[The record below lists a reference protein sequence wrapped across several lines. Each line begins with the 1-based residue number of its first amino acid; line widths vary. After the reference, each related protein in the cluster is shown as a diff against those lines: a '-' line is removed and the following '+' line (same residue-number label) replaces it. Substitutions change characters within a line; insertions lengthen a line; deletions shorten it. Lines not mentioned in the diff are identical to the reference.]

1 MVYSR
6 SGLKKEAN
14 IALKKFY
21 ITSKIV
27 VTYNKSRVQPAEQ
40 QKHHIEQSIYRDIYK
55 YIYNANTNKVGP
67 YLYRIRANRGLTLFH
82 QLIILS

>member
-27 VTYNKSRVQPAEQ
+27 VTYNNSRVQPAEQ

-55 YIYNANTNKVGP
+55 YIYNANIIRRPSLVGIGQTAEALCP
-67 YLYRIRANRGLTLFH
+67 
-82 QLIILS
+82 S